1 MKTVAQ
7 FVYVHA
13 EVRTVTTV
21 ASAGCRRSTVMSRD
35 LLTERMFHGWSF
47 NFEEQERIDLARMVS
62 KRVGVDCVGW
72 LLPPRAGAH

>member
-1 MKTVAQ
+1 
-7 FVYVHA
+7 
-13 EVRTVTTV
+13 
-21 ASAGCRRSTVMSRD
+21 MSRD